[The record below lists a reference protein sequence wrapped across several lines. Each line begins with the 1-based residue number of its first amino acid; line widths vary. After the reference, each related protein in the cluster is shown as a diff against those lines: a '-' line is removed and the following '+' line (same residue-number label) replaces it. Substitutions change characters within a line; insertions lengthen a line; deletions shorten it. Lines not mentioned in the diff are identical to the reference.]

1 MEAFR
6 LRGNFERCHQF
17 DDGLRQMMKL
27 AYQEDLTHNACSS
40 LMELPKEA
48 GLLSWNKA
56 GENEFT
62 FACHLANKL
71 DIEVQWDPFNEYTIS
86 ASPNITLATLSIQA
100 RWQLLLQVTGEQMKV
115 KCLSIDDT
123 GFLITSTDQGKIH
136 RLQIDGQARSPGLP
150 SLREA
155 ITSTYR
161 VAIWLAQLLGFPSA
175 RQAEEEADDRSA
187 RGTSSGQESDEVSDL
202 TLQDSQDEE
211 TSEDEQG
218 SQDMPTKKGIGLKT
232 TRLNG
237 GSHRVIGMA
246 SSSASAASGELQIGE
261 EITSID
267 NTELANMPKESVGV
281 LLSGPPGSSV
291 SLRMVSLGGVSH
303 EVIVTRTAWD
313 KPDISWSR
321 AVLQL
326 RVRRRELEKSRPLE
340 DTQVSQEQETSE
352 ARELLELQQGESVF
366 LKVRKP

>member
-1 MEAFR
+1 
-6 LRGNFERCHQF
+6 
-17 DDGLRQMMKL
+17 
-27 AYQEDLTHNACSS
+27 
-40 LMELPKEA
+40 
-48 GLLSWNKA
+48 
-56 GENEFT
+56 
-62 FACHLANKL
+62 
-71 DIEVQWDPFNEYTIS
+71 
-86 ASPNITLATLSIQA
+86 
-100 RWQLLLQVTGEQMKV
+100 
-115 KCLSIDDT
+115 
-123 GFLITSTDQGKIH
+123 
-136 RLQIDGQARSPGLP
+136 
-150 SLREA
+150 
-155 ITSTYR
+155 
-161 VAIWLAQLLGFPSA
+161 
-175 RQAEEEADDRSA
+175 
-187 RGTSSGQESDEVSDL
+187 
-202 TLQDSQDEE
+202 
-211 TSEDEQG
+211 
-218 SQDMPTKKGIGLKT
+218 
-232 TRLNG
+232 
-237 GSHRVIGMA
+237 MA